1 MQRMTINVTPALCK
15 RTNSAAGNSNHTVTS
30 DSVSRWVL
38 YKHLCIAKSEFNLN
52 DRCLA
57 VLSSLLSFLP
67 QDHLS
72 SLENPV
78 VFPSNRQLSL
88 RAHGMPES
96 TLRRHL
102 ASLIKAG
109 IITRID
115 SPNRKRYAHKDG
127 SGAIEMAFGFSF
139 RPMIARTQEIIQKSE
154 ETLARQRALKLL
166 RDRVSI
172 TRREIAEEFLNCKRT
187 AQIEDIFLRFRKIV
201 DAIPRRATSIE
212 LTSIKSNLD
221 SIADELSN
229 ALLNNDYVEKTS
241 GTVAQFE
248 RHHSESLTESLSLVK
263 IENLNDL
270 KGNLPQINNP
280 SCIQNTVLKPVDVS
294 LDMVLRYCPDIRA
307 YNTKPISCWRD
318 LLDAA
323 NVVTSFLGITPSLY
337 REASVVLGRQGVSAV
352 VAWLLQR
359 SSDIHSPGGYL
370 RSLVQKATTDSF
382 AITALFLPA
391 RSVNPYQR
399 GT

>member
-1 MQRMTINVTPALCK
+1 MTPALRR
-15 RTNSAAGNSNHTVTS
+15 RTNSSAGNHTVEG
-30 DSVSRWVL
+30 DSVNRWVL
-38 YKHLCIAKSEFNLN
+38 YKHLCIAKSEFTLN

-67 QDHLS
+67 QDHIS
-72 SLENPV
+72 SLEKPV

-109 IITRID
+109 IIARID

-139 RPMIARTQEIIQKSE
+139 RPMIARTHEIIQKSE
-154 ETLARQRALKLL
+154 ETQARQRALKLL
-166 RDRVSI
+166 RDQVSI
-172 TRREIAEEFLNCKRT
+172 TRREIAEEFSNCKRT

-201 DAIPRRATSIE
+201 EAIPRRATSIE
-212 LTSIKSNLD
+212 LTIIKSNLD
-221 SIADELSN
+221 SIAYELSN
-229 ALLNNDYVEKTS
+229 ALFNNDYVEKTS

-248 RHHSESLTESLSLVK
+248 RHHSESLTESLSLIK
-263 IENLNDL
+263 NENLNVL
-270 KGNLPQINNP
+270 KGNVPQINKP
-280 SCIQNTVLKPVDVS
+280 LCSQNTILKPVDVS
-294 LDMVLRYCPDIRA
+294 LDVVLRYCPDIRA
-307 YNTKPISCWRD
+307 YNTKPIACWRD

-323 NVVTSFLGITPSLY
+323 NVVSSFLGITPSLY

-359 SSDIHSPGGYL
+359 ASDIQSPGGYL

-391 RSVNPYQR
+391 RSVNSCQR
-399 GT
+399 GS